1 MKRWL
6 PVLVV
11 ALVMVGAVLVGSA
24 RDDGP
29 PTVGERVA
37 RIAREVRCPTCESL
51 SAADSDAPSSVAI
64 RDEIKAK
71 LEAGQSDDAVRAF
84 LVDRY
89 GKDILLRPDSSG
101 VASLVW
107 VLPVAGGIVALAG
120 LVAVFARWRRRRVVR
135 ATEEDRSL
143 VAVAQAGEAGE
154 DEELAFLLTSL
165 IDLEREREAGDIDE
179 ADYLSLKDDYTAR
192 AAARL
197 RGWSLAPRGRRGLR
211 PFLVGLGV
219 LVVAA
224 LAGVGVART
233 AGERVPGQELSGSI
247 TDTPNEK
254 LNRAAGLAGQ
264 GKLLDAI
271 KLYDEIIREDPQ
283 NAQALAYRG
292 WLVRLAGRQGGDPN
306 LIDRGLDFVNRA
318 IAADPKY
325 PDAHFF
331 RGVILL
337 RDKNDPAGAIP
348 EFEAFLSGGGDP
360 DMAGLVEKELA
371 EARAAAGK

>member
-11 ALVMVGAVLVGSA
+11 ALVMVGAVFVGSA

-29 PTVGERVA
+29 PTIDQRVA

-51 SAADSDAPSSVAI
+51 SAADSDAPSSEAI
-64 RDEIKAK
+64 RAQIKEK
-71 LEAGQSDDAVRAF
+71 LEQGQSDDDVRAY

-89 GKDILLRPDSSG
+89 GKDILLRPESSG

-107 VLPVAGGIVALAG
+107 VLPVAGGIMALAG
-120 LVAVFARWRRRRVVR
+120 LAAVFARWRRKRVAR
-135 ATEEDRSL
+135 ATEDDRAL
-143 VAVAQAGEAGE
+143 VAGAEAGD

-165 IDLEREREAGDIDE
+165 ADLDRERAAGDIDE
-179 ADYLSLKDDYTAR
+179 GDYLALQDDYTAR

-197 RGWSLAPRGRRGLR
+197 RGVVAVPPRRRGMG
-211 PFLVGLGV
+211 PVVVGGAV
-219 LVVAA
+219 IAVAA
-224 LAGVGVART
+224 LAGVAVART

-247 TDTPNEK
+247 TDTPSEK
-254 LNRAAGLAGQ
+254 LNRAASLAGQ
-264 GKLLDAI
+264 GQLLDAI
-271 KLYDEIIREDPQ
+271 KLYDEVIKEDPQ

-292 WLVRLAGRQGGDPN
+292 WLVRLAGRQGGDQA
-306 LIDRGLDFVNRA
+306 LIDRGLEFVDRA

-337 RDKNDPAGAIP
+337 RDKNDAAGAIP
-348 EFEAFLSGGGDP
+348 EFEAFLAGGGDP
-360 DMAGLVEKELA
+360 QMKGLVEQELA
-371 EARAAAGK
+371 EARAKAAGG

>member
-11 ALVMVGAVLVGSA
+11 ALVMVGAVVVGSA

-29 PTVGERVA
+29 PTLNERVA

-64 RDEIKAK
+64 REEIKAK
-71 LEAGQSDDAVRAF
+71 LEAGQSDDDVRAF

-89 GKDILLRPDSSG
+89 GKDILLRPESSG

-120 LVAVFARWRRRRVVR
+120 LAAVFMRWRRRRVVR

-143 VAVAQAGEAGE
+143 VAVADAGE

-197 RGWSLAPRGRRGLR
+197 RGWSLAPRRRRGLR
-211 PFLVGLGV
+211 PFVVGLGV

-224 LAGVGVART
+224 GAGIAVART

-254 LNRAAGLAGQ
+254 LNRAASLAGQ

-292 WLVRLAGRQGGDPN
+292 WLVRLAGRQGGDQT

-318 IAADPKY
+318 IAADPAY

-360 DMAGLVEKELA
+360 DMAALVEKELA
-371 EARAAAGK
+371 EAKAAAGK